1 MIPFR
6 FLLKVLNYYQLS
18 NQTILYQTKML
29 NGLLLVPSSNWE
41 KIYGSLKYT
50 LMESL
55 QDKFFVFYFLSLTS
69 KSLKLSLS
77 KILISTCEN

>member
-1 MIPFR
+1 
-6 FLLKVLNYYQLS
+6 
-18 NQTILYQTKML
+18 ML
-29 NGLLLVPSSNWE
+29 NGLLLVPTSNWE

-77 KILISTCEN
+77 KIIISSCEN

>member
-1 MIPFR
+1 M
-6 FLLKVLNYYQLS
+6 S
-18 NQTILYQTKML
+18 

>member
-1 MIPFR
+1 
-6 FLLKVLNYYQLS
+6 
-18 NQTILYQTKML
+18 ML